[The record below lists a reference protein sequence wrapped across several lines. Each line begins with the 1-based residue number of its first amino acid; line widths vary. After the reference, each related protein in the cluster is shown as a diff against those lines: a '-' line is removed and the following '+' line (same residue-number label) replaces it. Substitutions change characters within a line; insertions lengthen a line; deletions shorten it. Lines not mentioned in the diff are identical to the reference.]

1 MVTQPLSTISLLKH
15 IVIARDVQ
23 CLKIINYVY
32 IWLIHESVHL
42 HIDLGQLTC
51 ILLGHQFSP
60 GLRTPRSQALRP
72 CLESTTLSLLVL
84 RASGLDRI
92 TPLAFLSLQLAHRGR
107 LEPL

>member
-51 ILLGHQFSP
+51 ILLGHISFDPHTILYIQQSRYFYFY
-60 GLRTPRSQALRP
+60 GTQTWVIL
-72 CLESTTLSLLVL
+72 
-84 RASGLDRI
+84 
-92 TPLAFLSLQLAHRGR
+92 
-107 LEPL
+107 